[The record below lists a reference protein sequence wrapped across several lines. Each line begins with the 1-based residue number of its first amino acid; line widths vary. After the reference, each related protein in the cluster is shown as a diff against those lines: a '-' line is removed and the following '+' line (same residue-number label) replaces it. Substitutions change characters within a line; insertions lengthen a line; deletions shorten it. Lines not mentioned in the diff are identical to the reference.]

1 MKLSETFTK
10 TQIYWRYKMKI
21 VKNDYPF
28 KVIIEDKKSKNT
40 GKEYQAISIAYTEKN
55 NNATCEAEKYK
66 TTFINFFDER
76 DLLKLSS
83 VAENAYQS
91 LKAEREKER
100 LEKKKLL
107 NGAVKPDL
115 PKTDPNEPFID
126 DDIPF

>member
-1 MKLSETFTK
+1 
-10 TQIYWRYKMKI
+10 MKI

-40 GKEYQAISIAYTEKN
+40 GKEYQAISLAFTEKN
-55 NNATCEAEKYK
+55 INATCDAEKYK

-83 VAENAYQS
+83 VAENAYQT

-107 NGAVKPDL
+107 NGTVKPDL
-115 PKTDPNEPFID
+115 PQADLNADFID
-126 DDIPF
+126 DSVPF

>member
-1 MKLSETFTK
+1 
-10 TQIYWRYKMKI
+10 MKI

-55 NNATCEAEKYK
+55 NNATCDADKYK

-83 VAENAYQS
+83 VAENAYTE
-91 LKAEREKER
+91 LKEERERIRQEM
-100 LEKKKLL
+100 KKLTA
-107 NGAVKPDL
+107 GTVKPNL
-115 PKTDPNEPFID
+115 PEGETVEDNI
-126 DDIPF
+126 IPF

>member
-1 MKLSETFTK
+1 
-10 TQIYWRYKMKI
+10 MKI

-55 NNATCEAEKYK
+55 NNATCEADKYK

-83 VAENAYQS
+83 VTENAYQS

-100 LEKKKLL
+100 LEKKKL
-107 NGAVKPDL
+107 NAGTVKQNL
-115 PKTDPNEPFID
+115 PENNQPID

>member
-1 MKLSETFTK
+1 
-10 TQIYWRYKMKI
+10 MKI

-40 GKEYQAISIAYTEKN
+40 GKEYQSISLAFTEKN
-55 NNATCEAEKYK
+55 INATCEAEKYK

-83 VAENAYQS
+83 VAENAYTE

-100 LEKKKLL
+100 LEKKKLS
-107 NGAVKPDL
+107 NGTVKPDL

-126 DDIPF
+126 DDIGF

>member
-1 MKLSETFTK
+1 
-10 TQIYWRYKMKI
+10 MKI

-55 NNATCEAEKYK
+55 NNATCEADKYK

-107 NGAVKPDL
+107 NGTVKPDL

-126 DDIPF
+126 DGIPF

>member
-1 MKLSETFTK
+1 
-10 TQIYWRYKMKI
+10 MKI

-55 NNATCEAEKYK
+55 NNATCEADKYK

-107 NGAVKPDL
+107 NGIVKPDL

-126 DDIPF
+126 DDIGF

>member
-1 MKLSETFTK
+1 
-10 TQIYWRYKMKI
+10 MKI

-55 NNATCEAEKYK
+55 NNATCDADKYK

-83 VAENAYQS
+83 VAENAYTE
-91 LKAEREKER
+91 LKEERERIRQEM
-100 LEKKKLL
+100 KKLTA
-107 NGAVKPDL
+107 GTVKPNL
-115 PKTDPNEPFID
+115 PEGEIID
-126 DDIPF
+126 DDIPFSV

>member
-1 MKLSETFTK
+1 
-10 TQIYWRYKMKI
+10 MKI

-40 GKEYQAISIAYTEKN
+40 GKEYQAISLAFTEKN
-55 NNATCEAEKYK
+55 NNATCDADKYK

-83 VAENAYQS
+83 VAENAYQT
-91 LKAEREKER
+91 LKSEREKER
-100 LEKKKLL
+100 QMKKLTA
-107 NGAVKPDL
+107 GMVKPNL

-126 DDIPF
+126 DDIGF

>member
-1 MKLSETFTK
+1 
-10 TQIYWRYKMKI
+10 MKI

-40 GKEYQAISIAYTEKN
+40 GKEYQSISLAFTEKN
-55 NNATCEAEKYK
+55 INATCEAEKYK

-83 VAENAYQS
+83 VAENAYQT
-91 LKAEREKER
+91 LKAEREKEH

-107 NGAVKPDL
+107 NGTVKPDL

-126 DDIPF
+126 DDIGF

>member
-1 MKLSETFTK
+1 
-10 TQIYWRYKMKI
+10 MKI

-40 GKEYQAISIAYTEKN
+40 GKEYQSISLAFTEKN
-55 NNATCEAEKYK
+55 INATCEAEKYK
-66 TTFINFFDER
+66 TTFINFFDEC

-83 VAENAYQS
+83 VAENAYQT

-107 NGAVKPDL
+107 NGKVKPDL
-115 PKTDPNEPFID
+115 PQTDANAEFID
-126 DDIPF
+126 DSVPF

>member
-1 MKLSETFTK
+1 
-10 TQIYWRYKMKI
+10 MKI

-40 GKEYQAISIAYTEKN
+40 GKEYQAISLAFTEKN
-55 NNATCEAEKYK
+55 INATCEAEKYK

-83 VAENAYQS
+83 VAENAYTE

-107 NGAVKPDL
+107 NGAVKPNL

-126 DDIPF
+126 DDIGF

>member
-1 MKLSETFTK
+1 
-10 TQIYWRYKMKI
+10 MKI

-55 NNATCEAEKYK
+55 NNATCDADKYK

-83 VAENAYQS
+83 VAENAYIE
-91 LKAEREKER
+91 LKEERERIRQER
-100 LEKKKLL
+100 R
-107 NGAVKPDL
+107 N
-115 PKTDPNEPFID
+115 
-126 DDIPF
+126 

>member
-1 MKLSETFTK
+1 
-10 TQIYWRYKMKI
+10 MKI

-40 GKEYQAISIAYTEKN
+40 GKEYQAISLAFTEKN
-55 NNATCEAEKYK
+55 INATCEAEKYK

-83 VAENAYQS
+83 VAENAYTE
-91 LKAEREKER
+91 LKEEREKEKQA
-100 LEKKKLL
+100 KKATV
-107 NGAVKPDL
+107 GMVKPDL

-126 DDIPF
+126 DDIGF

>member
-1 MKLSETFTK
+1 
-10 TQIYWRYKMKI
+10 MKI

-40 GKEYQAISIAYTEKN
+40 GKEYQSISLAFTEKN

-83 VAENAYQS
+83 VAENAYQT

-100 LEKKKLL
+100 QIKKLTA
-107 NGAVKPDL
+107 GMARPDL

-126 DDIPF
+126 DDIGF

>member
-1 MKLSETFTK
+1 
-10 TQIYWRYKMKI
+10 MKI

-40 GKEYQAISIAYTEKN
+40 GKEYQSISLAFTEKN
-55 NNATCEAEKYK
+55 INATCDAEKYK

-83 VAENAYQS
+83 VAENAYQT
-91 LKAEREKER
+91 LKSEREKER

-107 NGAVKPDL
+107 NGTVKPDL
-115 PKTDPNEPFID
+115 PQTDPNTPFID
-126 DDIPF
+126 DSVPF

>member
-1 MKLSETFTK
+1 
-10 TQIYWRYKMKI
+10 MKI

-55 NNATCEAEKYK
+55 NNATCDADKYK

-83 VAENAYQS
+83 VAENAYQT
-91 LKAEREKER
+91 LKTEREKER

-107 NGAVKPDL
+107 NGIVKPDL

-126 DDIPF
+126 EDIPF

>member
-1 MKLSETFTK
+1 
-10 TQIYWRYKMKI
+10 MKI

-55 NNATCEAEKYK
+55 NNATCEADKYK

-107 NGAVKPDL
+107 NGTVKPDL

-126 DDIPF
+126 DDIGF

>member
-1 MKLSETFTK
+1 
-10 TQIYWRYKMKI
+10 MKI

-40 GKEYQAISIAYTEKN
+40 GKEYQSISLAFTEKN
-55 NNATCEAEKYK
+55 INATCEAEKYK

-83 VAENAYQS
+83 VAENAYQT

-107 NGAVKPDL
+107 NGTVKPVL
-115 PKTDPNEPFID
+115 PKTDANEPFID
-126 DDIPF
+126 DDIGF